1 MAASSTDTMQVEE
14 QPLKVARCTVVS
26 GGFLGSSKVLLECE
40 ESVDDI
46 DFVALKGTNIAKA
59 VMSDKNY
66 YPRGGRKHALSGSVV
81 GILKGLRDSHIDSLI
96 KEHIKSEDPMAEP
109 DVEPDIARRTVAFH
123 KAGVSPVIA
132 LKLPGFTL
140 QDGKVVAPT
149 SLRCL
154 SSPKK
159 SMCVSMECTEEALQ
173 WLHDA
178 CKHKW
183 PLQEADEGGD
193 HDHEVE
199 QIVKSV
205 VPRHSGVSYKIH
217 GDMVTLKAYSSPNE
231 GRKTCLP
238 RQASIRRSSYE
249 DDTTFKMD
257 LDMKARHVLK
267 RVADDDAENN

>member
-1 MAASSTDTMQVEE
+1 MQVGE
-14 QPLKVARCTVVS
+14 QPLKVARCTAVS
-26 GGFLGSSKVLLECE
+26 GGFLGSNKVVLECE

-46 DFVALKGTNIAKA
+46 DFVALKGTSIAKA
-59 VMSDKNY
+59 VMSSKSY
-66 YPRGGRKHALSGSVV
+66 YPNGARKHALSGPVV
-81 GILKGLRDSHIDSLI
+81 GLLKGIRDSHIDSLI
-96 KEHIKSEDPMAEP
+96 KEHIKSEDPMAEA

-123 KAGVSPVIA
+123 KAGVSPVIT

-140 QDGKVVAPT
+140 QDGKVVQPT
-149 SLRCL
+149 SFRFL
-154 SSPKK
+154 SSAKK

-183 PLQEADEGGD
+183 GTDEADEGD
-193 HDHEVE
+193 DRDHEVE

-205 VPRHSGVSYKIH
+205 VPRHSGVSYKIN
-217 GDMVTLKAYSSPNE
+217 GDMVTLKAYSSPSE
-231 GRKTCLP
+231 CRRISLP
-238 RQASIRRSSYE
+238 RQASIRRSSYD

-267 RVADDDAENN
+267 RVAYDDAENSRA